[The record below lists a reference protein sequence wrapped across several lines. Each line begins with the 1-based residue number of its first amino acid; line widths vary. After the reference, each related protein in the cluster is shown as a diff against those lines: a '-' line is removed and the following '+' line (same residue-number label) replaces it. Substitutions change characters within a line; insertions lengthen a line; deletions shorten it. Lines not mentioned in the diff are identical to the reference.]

1 MWWANYTATRPANYQ
16 VSWGEF
22 REGFHAHHIPAG
34 VMRMKH
40 QEFMDLKQG
49 GRSVH
54 EYSKL
59 FNHLAQYALEQVD
72 TDEKK
77 KDHFMNALLTKLQEH
92 VALSMGGTFPDFVS
106 NAIITDDKIR
116 AHKEGKKRKVMAT
129 SSNSAPP
136 KYRVVY
142 PPPHPPTS
150 HANHTSSSSGLPAH
164 LSVHT
169 SRQHRRLC
177 LHHRL
182 CCVYWHHLLPGL
194 PPATPAS
201 IIVAQATL
209 LESAL
214 LQRRTQLKAPS
225 ILHLRANRG
234 WSLLERVVSTTPPWR
249 RFPRASK
256 SS

>member
-1 MWWANYTATRPANYQ
+1 MPSSQ
-16 VSWGEF
+16 M
-22 REGFHAHHIPAG
+22 I
-34 VMRMKH
+34 
-40 QEFMDLKQG
+40 
-49 GRSVH
+49 RSVH
-54 EYSKL
+54 TRKVRRGRSWQL
-59 FNHLAQYALEQVD
+59 HPTVPLRSTGWCTL
-72 TDEKK
+72 
-77 KDHFMNALLTKLQEH
+77 LLT
-92 VALSMGGTFPDFVS
+92 
-106 NAIITDDKIR
+106 
-116 AHKEGKKRKVMAT
+116 
-129 SSNSAPP
+129 
-136 KYRVVY
+136 
-142 PPPHPPTS
+142 PPTS